1 LLRLQQRGWI
11 SAKWGVSDNNRK
23 AKYYAITRAGQKQ
36 LQAEARSWE
45 RIVSVVGK
53 VLALGEPD

>member
-1 LLRLQQRGWI
+1 LQQRGWI

-53 VLALGEPD
+53 VLALGERD